1 MAQMPALMQY
11 VSSLTHV
18 SQSILTAAKYQKQLM
33 YLQCS
38 LDWKSTS
45 VDMIK
50 TEVILRSLNLNIK
63 IAITIWLAII
73 IWPGPQMP
81 KI

>member
-50 TEVILRSLNLNIK
+50 KGLF
-63 IAITIWLAII
+63 
-73 IWPGPQMP
+73 
-81 KI
+81 